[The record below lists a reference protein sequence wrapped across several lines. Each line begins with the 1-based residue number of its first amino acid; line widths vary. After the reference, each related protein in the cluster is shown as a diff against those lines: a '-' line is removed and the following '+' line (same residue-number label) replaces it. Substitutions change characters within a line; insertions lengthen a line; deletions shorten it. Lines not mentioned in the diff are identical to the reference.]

1 MTPRQTALGKLLRD
15 SRTAAGLS
23 RHRMGELIGISP
35 YTIEGWE
42 LGRVAKPP
50 IHDVLRLT
58 HFLNIPAD
66 EIQRAVFEDAGVP
79 PEAGQPAQT
88 SEAPRRGKTRS
99 EGAVPLLEAA
109 FGLLRWE
116 DDSQAADALQ
126 TTPDQVQRW
135 RTGTDTMELGDYMT
149 LTSLIGIAAAAA
161 IKGDK
166 NSTADLNAAARTLGL
181 RPGSTNQ
188 R

>member
-1 MTPRQTALGKLLRD
+1 MTPRQTSLGKLLRD
-15 SRTAAGLS
+15 SRKAAGLS
-23 RHRMGELIGISP
+23 RLRTGELIGISP

-58 HFLNIPAD
+58 HFLNIPAE
-66 EIQRAVFEDAGVP
+66 EIERAVFEDAGLSA
-79 PEAGQPAQT
+79 ESRQPAQT
-88 SEAPRRGKTRS
+88 AKPPRRKANS

-109 FGLLRWE
+109 FGLIRWK
-116 DDSQAADALQ
+116 DDSQAADALG
-126 TTPDQVQRW
+126 TTPDQVRRW
-135 RTGTDTMELGDYMT
+135 RTGIDAMELGDYMT
-149 LTSLIGIAAAAA
+149 LTSIIGIAAAAA

-166 NSTADLNAAARTLGL
+166 NSAADLDAAARTLGL
-181 RPGSTNQ
+181 RPGRTNQ